1 MSCDPG
7 FRCICSVD
15 LKSNELF
22 KGKFRRNKLSA
33 PSFYRTLTKRN
44 FIRQFLPK
52 SSEVGSK
59 LSLMVQNLPN
69 NNQTT
74 NLSQLLSLLKRDPMR
89 PIWLTFTWAR
99 ILYLKDVQMSMG
111 RWLDKRGL
119 GEISR
124 FWNFDY
130 TALGIWDSL
139 SWVNFRLKWA
149 QRQRKSKLT
158 LGLNSVHNPYHQQ
171 HC

>member
-1 MSCDPG
+1 
-7 FRCICSVD
+7 
-15 LKSNELF
+15 
-22 KGKFRRNKLSA
+22 
-33 PSFYRTLTKRN
+33 
-44 FIRQFLPK
+44 
-52 SSEVGSK
+52 
-59 LSLMVQNLPN
+59 MVQNLPN

-171 HC
+171 HSMEEHLEDFLRWRSRSIGPSGSMQWRVDEMLLQNKYLANQQLCFK

>member
-1 MSCDPG
+1 
-7 FRCICSVD
+7 
-15 LKSNELF
+15 
-22 KGKFRRNKLSA
+22 
-33 PSFYRTLTKRN
+33 
-44 FIRQFLPK
+44 
-52 SSEVGSK
+52 
-59 LSLMVQNLPN
+59 MVQNLPN

-158 LGLNSVHNPYHQQ
+158 LGLNSVDNPYHQQ
-171 HC
+171 HSMEEGGGALFKVKEPVNRTLRLNAMVSWWNAAAK